1 MKQEKFEFPG
11 SREAGM
17 IGTMT
22 RTRRMWKKNGNIGT
36 VVKELTRWDRPA
48 GAFGDR
54 DRRDLSS
61 QSMIKISAF

>member
-17 IGTMT
+17 IGTML
-22 RTRRMWKKNGNIGT
+22 RTRRMWKRNGNLGT
-36 VVKELTRWDRPA
+36 VVKELTRGDRPA

-54 DRRDLSS
+54 DRRDMTL
-61 QSMIKISAF
+61 QSKMRISAF